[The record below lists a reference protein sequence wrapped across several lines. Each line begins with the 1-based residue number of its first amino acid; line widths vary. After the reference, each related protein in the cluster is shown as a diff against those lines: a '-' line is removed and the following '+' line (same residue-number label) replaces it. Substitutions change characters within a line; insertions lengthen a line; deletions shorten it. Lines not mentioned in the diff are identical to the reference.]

1 MTIKC
6 LWPALDVDGME
17 ENQASMV
24 LSLTYRSF
32 DMLFTGD
39 LEKEAEEKV
48 TEYIEDGQ
56 KKQFLPDKYEVL
68 KVGHHGSKN
77 GTGEDLLKVVQPD
90 VALLSAGKNNRYGH
104 PHAETV
110 ERLRN
115 AGSEILS
122 TVEQGQVSIEV
133 VGDRVRI
140 ENFKGKDE

>member
-1 MTIKC
+1 M
-6 LWPALDVDGME
+6 
-17 ENQASMV
+17 
-24 LSLTYRSF
+24 
-32 DMLFTGD
+32 
-39 LEKEAEEKV
+39 
-48 TEYIEDGQ
+48 
-56 KKQFLPDKYEVL
+56 L